1 MVRLRQQKAQVEEYN
16 ASQRIAG
23 MQALGEGFG
32 GLLGGLG
39 KGLGQGNTREDILAN
54 RLRNQ
59 AEPPRAMAVNPALQA
74 AADTTVRP
82 GQASYADVPMTAGGP
97 FTGGVKG
104 PNIQTILDKTAMGQE
119 RLQQQGDLNIARMG
133 HMGTLDELRRVDQD
147 RKEAEL
153 KLKQEAEARRQEH
166 AIYQNAQDALKNATP
181 AYQDRLKE
189 STAYTLRMKA
199 NIAAAAGAKT
209 QEDYDK

>member
-1 MVRLRQQKAQVEEYN
+1 MSSLGEFLQAMVDLRRQKAQVEEYN

-23 MQALGEGFG
+23 MEALGKGFG

-39 KGLGQGNTREDILAN
+39 EGLQANAQTSQDILAN

-104 PNIQTILDKTAMGQE
+104 LNIQTILDKTAMGQE

-133 HMGTLDELRRVDQD
+133 HMATLDELRRVDQD

-153 KLKQEAEARRQEH
+153 KLKQEAEA
-166 AIYQNAQDALKNATP
+166 
-181 AYQDRLKE
+181 DRK
-189 STAYTLRMKA
+189 STRL
-199 NIAAAAGAKT
+199 NS
-209 QEDYDK
+209 